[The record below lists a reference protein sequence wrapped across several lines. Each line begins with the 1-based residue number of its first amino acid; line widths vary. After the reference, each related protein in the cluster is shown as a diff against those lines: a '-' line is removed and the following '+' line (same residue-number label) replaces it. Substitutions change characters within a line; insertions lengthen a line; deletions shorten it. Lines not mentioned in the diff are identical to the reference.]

1 MELEEAL
8 RLSGEETARQ
18 AERLRTS
25 DSGRR
30 NDEGAALLKAAAV
43 HMKYLQAAS
52 MGMEAL
58 ATGIMTVLAILHN
71 RVNPEKI
78 AEVYTAFLQDV
89 YILSLN
95 LCREGSPDEM
105 VAGHLME
112 ISMRLGA
119 LAAVTGREFGA
130 DTAAMPG
137 LAERHI
143 AICAM
148 FDGAP
153 ADFWQ
158 FQDAPVTPRSAID
171 IFSDA
176 AARLSSLGL
185 IGPENE

>member
-1 MELEEAL
+1 MDLEEAL

-25 DSGRR
+25 DSAHR
-30 NDEGAALLKAAAV
+30 NDEGAALLRAAAI
-43 HMKYLQAAS
+43 HIKYLQAAS
-52 MGMEAL
+52 MSMEAL

-71 RVNPEKI
+71 RINPEKI

-95 LCREGSPDEM
+95 LCQEGIPDAMAAE
-105 VAGHLME
+105 HLME

-119 LAAVTGREFGA
+119 LAAVTGHAFGA
-130 DTAAMPG
+130 ETAGMPG
-137 LAERHI
+137 LADRHK

-148 FDGAP
+148 FESAP
-153 ADFWQ
+153 AEFWK
-158 FQDAPVTPRSAID
+158 FQDTTIVSQSAID

-176 AARLSSLGL
+176 AARLGSLGL
-185 IGPENE
+185 IGPEN